1 MDKRDPLRGEPLA
14 SYQPTP
20 QSIEI
25 PAYGKPQFNGRLRSE
40 SFGHVLLG
48 HSTVMPVAHNADQV
62 VSACNGTTTFI
73 QLVDQFGDNALD
85 LLGEMWHSGLLEI
98 K

>member
-1 MDKRDPLRGEPLA
+1 
-14 SYQPTP
+14 
-20 QSIEI
+20 
-25 PAYGKPQFNGRLRSE
+25 
-40 SFGHVLLG
+40 
-48 HSTVMPVAHNADQV
+48 MPVAHNADQV